1 MKDSEYLISE
11 AKSALFDLIA
21 DIRVKLQSDDLI
33 KKDYDALLKQM
44 VLNSGSINKR
54 RSLALGEASDDEA
67 AEQSPFQPVV
77 DLTAIM
83 KNLIEIIGR
92 NIAYQAQ
99 QYDKQGQQVQ
109 ELQYDIANG
118 ERELRKRLD
127 VVYRVF
133 K

>member
-1 MKDSEYLISE
+1 MISPRPYL
-11 AKSALFDLIA
+11 LH
-21 DIRVKLQSDDLI
+21 
-33 KKDYDALLKQM
+33 
-44 VLNSGSINKR
+44 
-54 RSLALGEASDDEA
+54 
-67 AEQSPFQPVV
+67 PFQPVV